1 MTTTRS
7 ARAGL
12 LIAFEGGEGSGKTTQ
27 VDRLH
32 RHLLASAPPGRRVY
46 QTRQPGGTTIGQT
59 IRGLLL
65 QPGTISDRA
74 EALLYAAD
82 RAQHVDE
89 FVRPAL
95 DAGHI
100 VITDRYVDSSLA
112 YQAAGRAMDGA
123 WVADLSR
130 WATGGLV
137 PDLTVVLDVHP
148 EVGLARAARRGVADR
163 LEQEDLGFHWRVR
176 DAFLALAEAAPGRYL
191 VLEAGQP
198 ADWLADIIAERVQH
212 LVTTATGAAA

>member
-1 MTTTRS
+1 MT
-7 ARAGL
+7 GL
-12 LIAFEGGEGSGKTTQ
+12 FIAFEGGEGSGKTTQ

-32 RHLLASAPPGRRVY
+32 RHLNTTVQPGRRVF

-65 QPGTISDRA
+65 QPGYVSDRA

-89 FVRPAL
+89 FIRPAL
-95 DAGHI
+95 NAGNV

-112 YQAAGRAMDGA
+112 YQAAGRAMDST
-123 WVADLSR
+123 WIRDLSR

-137 PDLTVVLDVHP
+137 PDLTIVLDVHP
-148 EVGLARAARRGVADR
+148 QVGLARAARRGAADR

-176 DAFLALAEAAPGRYL
+176 DAFLALSEADPGRYL
-191 VLEAGQP
+191 VLEAGHP
-198 ADWLADIIAERVQH
+198 ADWLAELIAERVQQ
-212 LVTTATGAAA
+212 LVTATAGVSA